1 MLKFKDYLTEGGP
14 STVISVDFTK
24 SDLKKPDTRLEANR
38 NLAAVL
44 AQDFVNPYAG
54 WVKCSKVLRN
64 YGLELPRAIFPDLK
78 SGSEVFVVRPNG
90 GAFGAS
96 LNGVITAPGADDETE
111 MNFNFT
117 YKIDEHG
124 FYHCTG
130 LITAE
135 GEMPGGEMPGGESA
149 ENKIERGDLD
159 PRQPK

>member
-14 STVISVDFTK
+14 ATVVSVDFTK
-24 SDLKKPDTRLEANR
+24 ADLKKADTRLEANR

-54 WVKCSKVLRN
+54 WVKCAKVLRN

-78 SGSEVFVVRPNG
+78 NGSEVFVIRPHG
-90 GAFGAS
+90 GVFGAT
-96 LNGVITAPGADDETE
+96 LDGKITAPGADDENE
-111 MNFNFT
+111 IYFNFT

-135 GEMPGGEMPGGESA
+135 GEMPGGEAA

>member
-14 STVISVDFTK
+14 ATVVSVDFTK
-24 SDLKKPDTRLEANR
+24 ADLAKPETRLEANR

-54 WVKCSKVLRN
+54 WVKAAKVLRN

-78 SGSEVFVVRPNG
+78 NGSEIFVLRPFG
-90 GAFGAS
+90 GIFGAT
-96 LNGVITAPGADDETE
+96 LDGKITSPGADDERE
-111 MNFNFT
+111 LYFNFT

-130 LITAE
+130 LITDD
-135 GEMPGGEMPGGESA
+135 GEMPGGESA

>member
-14 STVISVDFTK
+14 ATVVSVDFTK
-24 SDLKKPDTRLEANR
+24 ADLKKPETRLEANR

-54 WVKCSKVLRN
+54 WVKAAKVLRN

-78 SGSEVFVVRPNG
+78 SGSEVFVLRPFG
-90 GAFGAS
+90 GTFGAT
-96 LNGVITAPGADDETE
+96 LDGKVTAPGADDETE
-111 MNFNFT
+111 MYFYFT

-130 LITAE
+130 LVAHD
-135 GEMPGGEMPGGESA
+135 GEMPGGESA

-159 PRQPK
+159 PRQPR

>member
-14 STVISVDFTK
+14 TTVISVDYTK
-24 SDLKKPDTRLEANR
+24 ADLKKPDTRLEANR

-54 WVKCSKVLRN
+54 WVKAAKVLRN

-90 GAFGAS
+90 GVFGAS
-96 LNGVITAPGADDETE
+96 LNGTITAPGSDDDTE
-111 MNFNFT
+111 MYFNFT
-117 YKIDEHG
+117 YAIDEHG
-124 FYHCTG
+124 FYRCTG
-130 LITAE
+130 LITLD
-135 GEMPGGEMPGGESA
+135 GEMPGGEDT

-159 PRQPK
+159 PRQPH

>member
-14 STVISVDFTK
+14 AAVVSVDFTK
-24 SDLKKPDTRLEANR
+24 ADLKKPDTRLEANR
-38 NLAAVL
+38 NIAAVL

-54 WVKCSKVLRN
+54 WVKCAKVLRN

-78 SGSEVFVVRPNG
+78 SGSEVFVIRPHG
-90 GAFGAS
+90 GAFGAT
-96 LNGVITAPGADDETE
+96 LDGKVTAPGSDDETE
-111 MNFNFT
+111 IYFNFT

-130 LITAE
+130 LLTAE
-135 GEMPGGEMPGGESA
+135 GEMPGGEAA

-159 PRQPK
+159 PRQTQ

>member
-1 MLKFKDYLTEGGP
+1 MLKFKDYLLEGGP

-24 SDLKKPDTRLEANR
+24 SDLKKSDTRLEANR

-54 WVKCSKVLRN
+54 WVKAAKVLRN

-78 SGSEVFVVRPNG
+78 RGSEVFVVRPNG
-90 GAFGAS
+90 GVFGAKLDGS
-96 LNGVITAPGADDETE
+96 VTGPGGDDNTE
-111 MNFNFT
+111 LYFNFT
-117 YKIDEHG
+117 YEIDEHG

-130 LITAE
+130 LVT
-135 GEMPGGEMPGGESA
+135 GDGEMPGGESA

-159 PRQPK
+159 PRQPR